1 MIRNLILISLLILF
15 WLGLHTQFHWI
26 SVYKKK
32 SEPIYMFDVFPETSK
47 SSKITNI
54 EKKHIDARNDFVFAE
69 MMANNSEGII
79 TSIIENTKK
88 FWTDKEGQNS
98 KFNEFIKK
106 TILDLELR
114 LNRQISYEG
123 TQTMEIDKAGDITE
137 RYYRVE
143 LTCEYEDL
151 IALIHE
157 VEQSNRM
164 YTVHKLVI
172 KNPPEQQTS
181 GIKTELTLRE
191 VTIN

>member
-1 MIRNLILISLLILF
+1 
-15 WLGLHTQFHWI
+15 
-26 SVYKKK
+26 
-32 SEPIYMFDVFPETSK
+32 MFDVFPEINK

-114 LNRQISYEG
+114 LSRQISYQG
-123 TQTMEIDKAGDITE
+123 TQTMEISKAGGITE

-157 VEQSNRM
+157 IEQSNRM
-164 YTVHKLVI
+164 YSVDKLVI
-172 KNPPEQQTS
+172 KNAPERQIS